1 MLSILKNR
9 TFLLLF
15 MGNTISLIGFGFNL
29 VGVSWLVLE
38 VTGSELALGK
48 IMAMATVPGVLIALF
63 AGIIID
69 KVNRKWLLVVL
80 DLFRMVVVGSFVILL
95 LQNRFSMNALFIMVL
110 LMGTGSSLFWPTA
123 QAFVQELVSDKD
135 YFQANALLSA
145 SYQAGSILGAGL
157 GGMVVHFYGIPTA
170 LAFNALTHF
179 ISALLISAAPFKRQ
193 VVYHEVE
200 SIWISVSKG
209 FIYFK
214 EKVAVLILG
223 LTTILADVAIW
234 GSLSVLTITISKE
247 VFLAGSW
254 GYGLMEGLYG
264 VGALISTIAVMY
276 MTRVLGRDRALLLCY
291 LVAGVM
297 CLLVPIAISIYLAG
311 VAYFFMGLH
320 NNAARICIRTILM
333 EQIPNKI
340 MGRVQTILGVY
351 TRLLV
356 VASALSAGW
365 ITENLSVNTGMVFTA
380 IHYLIALMGTILIL
394 VVPTYKMIIKQE
406 AAWKK
411 AKFDK

>member
-95 LQNRFSMNALFIMVL
+95 VQNRFSMNALFIMVL

-145 SYQAGSILGAGL
+145 SYQAGSILGAGI

-170 LAFNALTHF
+170 LAFNALTHL

-276 MTRVLGRDRALLLCY
+276 MTRFLGRDRALLLCY

-320 NNAARICIRTILM
+320 NNAARICIRTIFM

-394 VVPTYKMIIKQE
+394 AVPTYKMIINKE
-406 AAWKK
+406 AVWKK

>member
-15 MGNTISLIGFGFNL
+15 LGNTISLIGFGFNL

-48 IMAMATVPGVLIALF
+48 LMAMATVPGVVLALF

-80 DLFRMVVVGSFVILL
+80 DLFRMVVVGTFVILL
-95 LQNRFSMNALFIMVL
+95 VQDRFSMNALFITVL

-123 QAFVQELVSDKD
+123 QAFVQELVSAKD
-135 YFQANALLSA
+135 YFHANALLSA
-145 SYQAGSILGAGL
+145 SYQAGSILGAGI
-157 GGMVVHFYGIPTA
+157 GGVVVHFYGVPTA
-170 LAFNALTHF
+170 LAFNALTHL
-179 ISALLISAAPFKRQ
+179 ISALLISAAPFTRQ
-193 VVYHEVE
+193 VVHHEVE
-200 SIWISVSKG
+200 SIWQSVSKG

-214 EKVAVLILG
+214 EKVGVLILG
-223 LTTILADVAIW
+223 FTTILADVAIW
-234 GSLSVLTITISKE
+234 GALSVLTITISKE
-247 VFLAGSW
+247 VFLAGSL
-254 GYGLMEGLYG
+254 GYGLMEGFYG
-264 VGALISTIAVMY
+264 VGALISTVAVGY
-276 MTRVLGRDRALLLCY
+276 MTRFLGRGRALLLCY
-291 LVAGVM
+291 VVAGVM
-297 CLLVPIAISIYLAG
+297 CLLAPIAISIYLAG

-320 NNAARICIRTILM
+320 NNAARICIRTIFM

-365 ITENLSVNTGMVFTA
+365 ITENLSVNTGMIFTA
-380 IHYLIALMGTILIL
+380 IHYLIALLGIITILA
-394 VVPTYKMIIKQE
+394 VPTYNRIIKQE
-406 AAWKK
+406 AS
-411 AKFDK
+411 

>member
-15 MGNTISLIGFGFNL
+15 LGNTISLIGFGFNL

-48 IMAMATVPGVLIALF
+48 IMAMATVPGVLLALF

-95 LQNRFSMNALFIMVL
+95 IQDRFSMNALFITVL

-123 QAFVQELVSDKD
+123 QAFVQELVSAKD
-135 YFQANALLSA
+135 YFHANALLSA
-145 SYQAGSILGAGL
+145 SYQAGSILGAGI
-157 GGMVVHFYGIPTA
+157 GGVVVHFYGVPTA
-170 LAFNALTHF
+170 LAFNALTHL
-179 ISALLISAAPFKRQ
+179 ISALLISAAPFRRQ
-193 VVYHEVE
+193 VVHHEVE
-200 SIWISVSKG
+200 SIWQSVSKG

-214 EKVAVLILG
+214 EKVGVLILG

-234 GSLSVLTITISKE
+234 GALSVLTITISKE

-254 GYGLMEGLYG
+254 GYGLMEGFYG
-264 VGALISTIAVMY
+264 VGALISTVAVGY
-276 MTRVLGRDRALLLCY
+276 MTRFLGRGRALLLCY
-291 LVAGVM
+291 VVAGVM
-297 CLLVPIAISIYLAG
+297 CLLAPIAISIYLAG

-320 NNAARICIRTILM
+320 NNAARICIRTIFM

-365 ITENLSVNTGMVFTA
+365 ITENLSVNTGMIFTA
-380 IHYLIALMGTILIL
+380 IHYLIALLGTITIL
-394 VVPTYKMIIKQE
+394 AVPAYKRIIKQE
-406 AAWKK
+406 AG
-411 AKFDK
+411 

>member
-15 MGNTISLIGFGFNL
+15 LGNTISLIGFGFNL

-48 IMAMATVPGVLIALF
+48 IMAMATVPGVILALF

-80 DLFRMVVVGSFVILL
+80 DLFRMVVVGTFVILL
-95 LQNRFSMNALFIMVL
+95 VQDRLSMNALFITVL

-123 QAFVQELVSDKD
+123 QAFVQELVSAKD
-135 YFQANALLSA
+135 YFHANALLSA
-145 SYQAGSILGAGL
+145 SYQAGSILGAGI
-157 GGMVVHFYGIPTA
+157 GGVVVHFYGVPTA
-170 LAFNALTHF
+170 LAFNALTHL
-179 ISALLISAAPFKRQ
+179 ISALLISAAPFTRQ
-193 VVYHEVE
+193 VVHHEVE
-200 SIWISVSKG
+200 SIWQSVSKG

-214 EKVAVLILG
+214 EKVGVLILG
-223 LTTILADVAIW
+223 FTTILADVAIW
-234 GSLSVLTITISKE
+234 GALSVLTITISKE
-247 VFLAGSW
+247 VFLAGSL
-254 GYGLMEGLYG
+254 GYGLMEGFYG
-264 VGALISTIAVMY
+264 VGALISTVAVGY
-276 MTRVLGRDRALLLCY
+276 MTRFLGRGRALLLCY
-291 LVAGVM
+291 VVAGVM
-297 CLLVPIAISIYLAG
+297 CLLAPIAISIYLAG

-320 NNAARICIRTILM
+320 NNAARICIRTIFM

-365 ITENLSVNTGMVFTA
+365 ITENLSVNTGMIFTG
-380 IHYLIALMGTILIL
+380 IHYLIALLGTITIL
-394 VVPTYKMIIKQE
+394 AVPAYKKIIKQE
-406 AAWKK
+406 AG
-411 AKFDK
+411 

>member
-15 MGNTISLIGFGFNL
+15 LGNTISLIGFGFNL

-48 IMAMATVPGVLIALF
+48 IMAMATVPGVVLALF

-80 DLFRMVVVGSFVILL
+80 DLFRMVVVGTFVILL
-95 LQNRFSMNALFIMVL
+95 VQDRFSMNALFITVL

-123 QAFVQELVSDKD
+123 QAFVQELVSAKD
-135 YFQANALLSA
+135 YFHANALLSA
-145 SYQAGSILGAGL
+145 SYQAGSILGAGI
-157 GGMVVHFYGIPTA
+157 GGVVVHFYGVPTA
-170 LAFNALTHF
+170 LAFNALTHL
-179 ISALLISAAPFKRQ
+179 ISALLISAAPFTRQ
-193 VVYHEVE
+193 VVHHEVE
-200 SIWISVSKG
+200 SIWQSVSKG

-214 EKVAVLILG
+214 EKVGVLILG
-223 LTTILADVAIW
+223 FTTILADVAIW
-234 GSLSVLTITISKE
+234 GALSVLTITISKE
-247 VFLAGSW
+247 VFLAGSL
-254 GYGLMEGLYG
+254 GYGLMEGFYG
-264 VGALISTIAVMY
+264 VGALISTVAVGY
-276 MTRVLGRDRALLLCY
+276 MTRFLGRGRALLLCY
-291 LVAGVM
+291 VVAGVM
-297 CLLVPIAISIYLAG
+297 CLLAPIAISIYLAG

-320 NNAARICIRTILM
+320 NNAARICIRTIFM

-365 ITENLSVNTGMVFTA
+365 ITENLSVNTGMIFTA
-380 IHYLIALMGTILIL
+380 IHYLIALLGIITILA
-394 VVPTYKMIIKQE
+394 VPAYNRIIKQE
-406 AAWKK
+406 AG
-411 AKFDK
+411 

>member
-95 LQNRFSMNALFIMVL
+95 VQNRFSMNALFIMVL

-145 SYQAGSILGAGL
+145 SYQAGSILGAGI
-157 GGMVVHFYGIPTA
+157 GGMVVHFYGIHTA

-234 GSLSVLTITISKE
+234 GSLSVLTISISKE

-276 MTRVLGRDRALLLCY
+276 MTRVLGRDRALLICY

-394 VVPTYKMIIKQE
+394 AVPTYKMIIKQE

>member
-145 SYQAGSILGAGL
+145 SYQAGSILGAGI

-276 MTRVLGRDRALLLCY
+276 MARFLGRDRALLLCY

-320 NNAARICIRTILM
+320 NNAARICIRTIFM

>member
-15 MGNTISLIGFGFNL
+15 LGNTISLIGFGFNL

-48 IMAMATVPGVLIALF
+48 IMAMATVPGVVLALF

-80 DLFRMVVVGSFVILL
+80 DLFRMVVVGTFVILL
-95 LQNRFSMNALFIMVL
+95 IQDRFSMTALFITVL

-123 QAFVQELVSDKD
+123 QAFVQELVSAKD
-135 YFQANALLSA
+135 YFHANALLSA
-145 SYQAGSILGAGL
+145 SYQAGSILGAGI
-157 GGMVVHFYGIPTA
+157 GGVVIHFYGVPTA
-170 LAFNALTHF
+170 LAFNALTHL
-179 ISALLISAAPFKRQ
+179 ISALLISAAPFTRQ
-193 VVYHEVE
+193 VVHHEVE
-200 SIWISVSKG
+200 SIWQSVSKG

-214 EKVAVLILG
+214 EKAGVLMLG

-234 GSLSVLTITISKE
+234 GALSVLTITISKE
-247 VFLAGSW
+247 VFLAGSL
-254 GYGLMEGLYG
+254 GYGLMEGFYG
-264 VGALISTIAVMY
+264 VGALISTVAVGY
-276 MTRVLGRDRALLLCY
+276 MTRFLGRGRALLLCY
-291 LVAGVM
+291 VVAGVM
-297 CLLVPIAISIYLAG
+297 CLLAPIAISIYLAG

-320 NNAARICIRTILM
+320 NNAARICIRTIFM

-365 ITENLSVNTGMVFTA
+365 ITENLSVNTGMIFTA
-380 IHYLIALMGTILIL
+380 IHYLIALLGIITILA
-394 VVPTYKMIIKQE
+394 VPTYNRIIKQE
-406 AAWKK
+406 AG
-411 AKFDK
+411 

>member
-95 LQNRFSMNALFIMVL
+95 VQNRFSMNALFIMVL

-145 SYQAGSILGAGL
+145 SYQAGSILGAGI
-157 GGMVVHFYGIPTA
+157 GGMVVHFYVIPTA

-214 EKVAVLILG
+214 EKVGVLILG

-276 MTRVLGRDRALLLCY
+276 MTRFLGRDRALLLCY

-297 CLLVPIAISIYLAG
+297 CLLVPISISIYLAG

>member
-15 MGNTISLIGFGFNL
+15 LGNTISLIGFGFNL

-48 IMAMATVPGVLIALF
+48 IMAMATVPGVVLALF

-80 DLFRMVVVGSFVILL
+80 DLFRMVVVGTFVILL
-95 LQNRFSMNALFIMVL
+95 VQDRFSMNALFITVL

-123 QAFVQELVSDKD
+123 QAFVQELVSAKD
-135 YFQANALLSA
+135 YFHANALLSA
-145 SYQAGSILGAGL
+145 SYQAGSILGAGI
-157 GGMVVHFYGIPTA
+157 GGVVVHFYGVPTA
-170 LAFNALTHF
+170 LAFNALTHL
-179 ISALLISAAPFKRQ
+179 ISALLISAAPFTRQ
-193 VVYHEVE
+193 VVHHEVE
-200 SIWISVSKG
+200 SIWQSVSKG

-214 EKVAVLILG
+214 EKVGVLILG
-223 LTTILADVAIW
+223 FTTILADVAIW
-234 GSLSVLTITISKE
+234 GALSVLTITISKE
-247 VFLAGSW
+247 VFLAGSL
-254 GYGLMEGLYG
+254 GYGLMEGFYG
-264 VGALISTIAVMY
+264 VGALISTVAVGY
-276 MTRVLGRDRALLLCY
+276 MTRFLGRGRALLLCY
-291 LVAGVM
+291 VVAGVM
-297 CLLVPIAISIYLAG
+297 CLLAPIAISIYLAG

-320 NNAARICIRTILM
+320 NNAARICIRTIFM

-356 VASALSAGW
+356 VSSALSAGW

-380 IHYLIALMGTILIL
+380 IHYLIALLGTITIL
-394 VVPTYKMIIKQE
+394 AVPAYKRIIKQG
-406 AAWKK
+406 AG
-411 AKFDK
+411 

>member
-15 MGNTISLIGFGFNL
+15 LGNTISLVGFGFNL

-48 IMAMATVPGVLIALF
+48 IMAMATVPGVILALF

-80 DLFRMVVVGSFVILL
+80 DLFRMLVVGNFVILL
-95 LQNRFSMNALFIMVL
+95 IQDRFTMNALFITVL

-123 QAFVQELVSDKD
+123 QAFVQELVSAKD
-135 YFQANALLSA
+135 YFHANALLSA
-145 SYQAGSILGAGL
+145 SYQAGSILGAGI
-157 GGMVVHFYGIPTA
+157 GGMVVHFYGVPTA
-170 LAFNALTHF
+170 LAFNALTHL
-179 ISALLISAAPFKRQ
+179 ISALLISAAPFTRQ
-193 VVYHEVE
+193 VVNHEVE
-200 SIWISVSKG
+200 SIWQSVSKG

-214 EKVAVLILG
+214 EKVGVLILG
-223 LTTILADVAIW
+223 LTTILGDVAIW
-234 GSLSVLTITISKE
+234 GALSVLTITISKD

-254 GYGLMEGLYG
+254 GYGLMDGFYG
-264 VGALISTIAVMY
+264 VGALISTVAVGY
-276 MTRVLGRDRALLLCY
+276 MTRFLGRDRALLLCY
-291 LVAGVM
+291 VVAGVM
-297 CLLVPIAISIYLAG
+297 CLFVPIAISIYLAA

-320 NNAARICIRTILM
+320 NNAARICVRTIFM

-365 ITENLSVNTGMVFTA
+365 IAENLSVNTGMIFTA
-380 IHYLIALMGTILIL
+380 IHYLIALLGTMIILAL
-394 VVPTYKMIIKQE
+394 PAYKMIIKQE
-406 AAWKK
+406 AG
-411 AKFDK
+411 

>member
-95 LQNRFSMNALFIMVL
+95 VQNRFSMNALFIMVL

-145 SYQAGSILGAGL
+145 SYQAGSILGAGI

-320 NNAARICIRTILM
+320 NNAARICIRTIIM

-356 VASALSAGW
+356 VTSALSAGW

-406 AAWKK
+406 AG
-411 AKFDK
+411 

>member
-1 MLSILKNR
+1 MISILKNR
-9 TFLLLF
+9 TFLLFFL
-15 MGNTISLIGFGFNL
+15 GNTISLVGFGFNL

-48 IMAMATVPGVLIALF
+48 IMAMATVPGVLLALF

-95 LQNRFSMNALFIMVL
+95 VQDRFSMNALFIMVL

-123 QAFVQELVSDKD
+123 QAFVQELVSAKD

-145 SYQAGSILGAGL
+145 SYQAGSILGAGI
-157 GGMVVHFYGIPTA
+157 GGVVVHFYGVPTA
-170 LAFNALTHF
+170 LAFNALTHL
-179 ISALLISAAPFKRQ
+179 ISALLISAAPFTRQ

-200 SIWISVSKG
+200 SIWTSVSKG

-214 EKVAVLILG
+214 EKVGVLILG

-254 GYGLMEGLYG
+254 GYGLMDGFYG
-264 VGALISTIAVMY
+264 IGALISTIAVGY
-276 MTRVLGRDRALLLCY
+276 MTRLLGRDRYLLLCY

-297 CLLVPIAISIYLAG
+297 CLFVPIAISIYLAG

-320 NNAARICIRTILM
+320 NNAARICIRTIFM
-333 EQIPNKI
+333 EQIPNNI

-365 ITENLSVNTGMVFTA
+365 ITENLSVNTGMIFTG
-380 IHYLIALMGTILIL
+380 IHYLIALMGTIIIL
-394 VVPTYKMIIKQE
+394 ALPAYKMIIKQE
-406 AAWKK
+406 AG
-411 AKFDK
+411 

>member
-15 MGNTISLIGFGFNL
+15 LGNTISLIGFGFNL

-48 IMAMATVPGVLIALF
+48 IMAMATVPGVVLALF

-80 DLFRMVVVGSFVILL
+80 DLFRMVVVGTFVILL
-95 LQNRFSMNALFIMVL
+95 VQDRFSMNALFITVL

-123 QAFVQELVSDKD
+123 QAFVQELVSAKD
-135 YFQANALLSA
+135 YFHANALLSA
-145 SYQAGSILGAGL
+145 SYQAGSILGAGI
-157 GGMVVHFYGIPTA
+157 GGVVVHFYGVPTA
-170 LAFNALTHF
+170 LAFNALTHL
-179 ISALLISAAPFKRQ
+179 ISALLISAAPFTRQ
-193 VVYHEVE
+193 VVHHEVE
-200 SIWISVSKG
+200 SIWQSVSKG

-214 EKVAVLILG
+214 EKVGVLILG
-223 LTTILADVAIW
+223 FTTILADVAIW
-234 GSLSVLTITISKE
+234 GALSVLTITISKE
-247 VFLAGSW
+247 VFLAGSL
-254 GYGLMEGLYG
+254 GYGLMEGFYG
-264 VGALISTIAVMY
+264 VGALISTVAVGY
-276 MTRVLGRDRALLLCY
+276 MTRFLGRGRALLLCY
-291 LVAGVM
+291 VVAGVM
-297 CLLVPIAISIYLAG
+297 CLLAPIAISIYLAG
-311 VAYFFMGLH
+311 VVYFFMGLH
-320 NNAARICIRTILM
+320 NNAARICIRTIFM

-365 ITENLSVNTGMVFTA
+365 ITENLSVNPGMIFTA
-380 IHYLIALMGTILIL
+380 IHYLIALLGIITILA
-394 VVPTYKMIIKQE
+394 VPAYKRIIKQE
-406 AAWKK
+406 AG
-411 AKFDK
+411 

>member
-15 MGNTISLIGFGFNL
+15 LGNTISLIGFGFNL
-29 VGVSWLVLE
+29 VGISWLVLE

-48 IMAMATVPGVLIALF
+48 IMAMATVPGVVLALF

-80 DLFRMVVVGSFVILL
+80 DLFRMVVVGTFVILL
-95 LQNRFSMNALFIMVL
+95 VQDRFSMNALFITVL

-123 QAFVQELVSDKD
+123 QAFVQELVSAKD
-135 YFQANALLSA
+135 YFHANALLSA
-145 SYQAGSILGAGL
+145 SYQAGSILGAGI
-157 GGMVVHFYGIPTA
+157 GGVVIHFYGVPTA
-170 LAFNALTHF
+170 LAFNALTHL
-179 ISALLISAAPFKRQ
+179 ISALLISAAPFRRQ
-193 VVYHEVE
+193 VVHHEVE
-200 SIWISVSKG
+200 SIWQSVSKG

-214 EKVAVLILG
+214 EKAGVLMLG

-234 GSLSVLTITISKE
+234 GALSVLTITISKE
-247 VFLAGSW
+247 VFLAGSL
-254 GYGLMEGLYG
+254 GYGLMEGFYG
-264 VGALISTIAVMY
+264 VGALISTVAVGY
-276 MTRVLGRDRALLLCY
+276 MTRFLGRGRALLLCY
-291 LVAGVM
+291 VVAGVM
-297 CLLVPIAISIYLAG
+297 CLLAPIAISIYLAG

-320 NNAARICIRTILM
+320 NNAARICIRTIFM

-380 IHYLIALMGTILIL
+380 IHYLIALLGIITILA
-394 VVPTYKMIIKQE
+394 VPAYKRIIKQE
-406 AAWKK
+406 AG
-411 AKFDK
+411 

>member
-1 MLSILKNR
+1 MLTILKNR

-15 MGNTISLIGFGFNL
+15 LGNTISLIGFGFNL

-48 IMAMATVPGVLIALF
+48 LMAMATVPGVVLALF

-80 DLFRMVVVGSFVILL
+80 DLFRMVVVSTFVILL
-95 LQNRFSMNALFIMVL
+95 IQDRFSMTALFITVL

-123 QAFVQELVSDKD
+123 QAFVQELVSAKD
-135 YFQANALLSA
+135 YFHANALLSA
-145 SYQAGSILGAGL
+145 SYQAGSILGAGI
-157 GGMVVHFYGIPTA
+157 GGVVVHFYGVPTA
-170 LAFNALTHF
+170 LAFNALTHL
-179 ISALLISAAPFKRQ
+179 ISALLISAAPFTRQ
-193 VVYHEVE
+193 VVNQDVE
-200 SIWISVSKG
+200 SILQSVSKG
-209 FIYFK
+209 FIYFR
-214 EKVAVLILG
+214 EKVGVLILG

-234 GSLSVLTITISKE
+234 GALSVLTITISKE

-254 GYGLMEGLYG
+254 GYGLMEGFYG
-264 VGALISTIAVMY
+264 VGALISTVAVGY
-276 MTRVLGRDRALLLCY
+276 MTRFLGRDRALLLCY
-291 LVAGVM
+291 VVAGVM
-297 CLLVPIAISIYLAG
+297 CLFVPIAISIYLAA

-320 NNAARICIRTILM
+320 NNAARICVRTIFM

-365 ITENLSVNTGMVFTA
+365 IAENLSVNTGMIFTA
-380 IHYLIALMGTILIL
+380 IHYLIALLGTMIILAL
-394 VVPTYKMIIKQE
+394 PAYKMIIKQE
-406 AAWKK
+406 AG
-411 AKFDK
+411 

>member
-15 MGNTISLIGFGFNL
+15 LGNTISLVGFGFNL

-48 IMAMATVPGVLIALF
+48 IMAMATVPGVILALF

-80 DLFRMVVVGSFVILL
+80 DLFRMLVVGTFVILL
-95 LQNRFSMNALFIMVL
+95 IQDRFTMNALFITVL

-123 QAFVQELVSDKD
+123 QAFVQELVSAKD
-135 YFQANALLSA
+135 YFHANALLSA
-145 SYQAGSILGAGL
+145 SYQAGSILGAGI
-157 GGMVVHFYGIPTA
+157 GGMVVHFYGVPTA
-170 LAFNALTHF
+170 LAFNALTHL

-193 VVYHEVE
+193 VVHHEVE
-200 SIWISVSKG
+200 SILQSVSKG
-209 FIYFK
+209 FIYFR
-214 EKVAVLILG
+214 EKVGVLILG

-234 GSLSVLTITISKE
+234 GALSVLTITISKE

-254 GYGLMEGLYG
+254 GYGLMEGFYG
-264 VGALISTIAVMY
+264 VGALISTVAVGY
-276 MTRVLGRDRALLLCY
+276 MTRFLGRDRALLLCY
-291 LVAGVM
+291 VVAGVM
-297 CLLVPIAISIYLAG
+297 CLFVPIVISIYLA
-311 VAYFFMGLH
+311 AATYFFMGLH
-320 NNAARICIRTILM
+320 NNAARICVRTIFM

-365 ITENLSVNTGMVFTA
+365 ISENLSVNTGMIFTA
-380 IHYLIALMGTILIL
+380 LHYLIALLGIITILA
-394 VVPTYKMIIKQE
+394 VPAYKRIIKQE
-406 AAWKK
+406 AG
-411 AKFDK
+411 

>member
-15 MGNTISLIGFGFNL
+15 LGNTISLIGFGFNL
-29 VGVSWLVLE
+29 VGISWLVLE

-48 IMAMATVPGVLIALF
+48 IMAMATVPGVVLALF

-80 DLFRMVVVGSFVILL
+80 DLFRMVVVGTFVILL
-95 LQNRFSMNALFIMVL
+95 VQDRFSMNALFITVL

-123 QAFVQELVSDKD
+123 QAFVQELVSAED
-135 YFQANALLSA
+135 YFHANALLSA
-145 SYQAGSILGAGL
+145 SYQAGSILGAGI
-157 GGMVVHFYGIPTA
+157 GGVVVHFYGVPTA
-170 LAFNALTHF
+170 LAFNALTHL

-193 VVYHEVE
+193 VVHHEVE
-200 SIWISVSKG
+200 SIWQSVSKG

-214 EKVAVLILG
+214 EKVGVLILG

-234 GSLSVLTITISKE
+234 GALSVLTITISKE
-247 VFLAGSW
+247 VFLAGSL
-254 GYGLMEGLYG
+254 GYGLMEGFYG
-264 VGALISTIAVMY
+264 VGALISTVAVGY
-276 MTRVLGRDRALLLCY
+276 MTRFLGRGRALLLCY
-291 LVAGVM
+291 VVAGAM
-297 CLLVPIAISIYLAG
+297 CLLAPIAISIYLAG

-320 NNAARICIRTILM
+320 NNAARICIRTIFM

-365 ITENLSVNTGMVFTA
+365 ITENLSVNTGMIFTA
-380 IHYLIALMGTILIL
+380 IHYLIALLGIITILA
-394 VVPTYKMIIKQE
+394 VPTYNRIIKQE
-406 AAWKK
+406 AG
-411 AKFDK
+411 

>member
-15 MGNTISLIGFGFNL
+15 LGNTISLIGFGFNL

-48 IMAMATVPGVLIALF
+48 LMAMATVPGVVLALF

-80 DLFRMVVVGSFVILL
+80 DLFRMVVVGTFVILL
-95 LQNRFSMNALFIMVL
+95 IQDRFSMTALFITVL

-123 QAFVQELVSDKD
+123 QAFVQELVSAKD
-135 YFQANALLSA
+135 YFHANALLSA
-145 SYQAGSILGAGL
+145 SYQAGSILGAGI
-157 GGMVVHFYGIPTA
+157 GGVVIHFYGVPTA
-170 LAFNALTHF
+170 LAFNALTHL
-179 ISALLISAAPFKRQ
+179 ISALLISAAPFRRQ
-193 VVYHEVE
+193 VVHHEVE
-200 SIWISVSKG
+200 SIWQSVSKG

-214 EKVAVLILG
+214 EKVGVLILG

-234 GSLSVLTITISKE
+234 GALSVLTITISKE
-247 VFLAGSW
+247 VFLAGSL
-254 GYGLMEGLYG
+254 GYGLMEGFYG
-264 VGALISTIAVMY
+264 VGALISTVAVGY
-276 MTRVLGRDRALLLCY
+276 MTRFLGRGRALLLCY
-291 LVAGVM
+291 VVAGVM
-297 CLLVPIAISIYLAG
+297 CLLAPIAISIYLAG

-320 NNAARICIRTILM
+320 NNAARICIRTIFM

-365 ITENLSVNTGMVFTA
+365 ITENLSVNTGMIFTA
-380 IHYLIALMGTILIL
+380 IHYLIALLGIITILA
-394 VVPTYKMIIKQE
+394 VPTYNRIIKQE
-406 AAWKK
+406 AG
-411 AKFDK
+411 

>member
-95 LQNRFSMNALFIMVL
+95 IQDRFSMNALFITVL

-123 QAFVQELVSDKD
+123 QAFVQELVSAKE
-135 YFQANALLSA
+135 YFHANALLSA
-145 SYQAGSILGAGL
+145 SYQAGSILGAGI
-157 GGMVVHFYGIPTA
+157 GGVVVHFYGVPTA
-170 LAFNALTHF
+170 LAFNALTHL
-179 ISALLISAAPFKRQ
+179 ISALLISAAPFTRQ
-193 VVYHEVE
+193 VVNHEVE

-214 EKVAVLILG
+214 EKVGVLILG
-223 LTTILADVAIW
+223 FTTILADVAIW
-234 GSLSVLTITISKE
+234 GSLSILTITISKE

-254 GYGLMEGLYG
+254 GYGLMDGFYG
-264 VGALISTIAVMY
+264 VGALISAIAVVY
-276 MTRVLGRDRALLLCY
+276 MTRFLGRDRALLLCY
-291 LVAGVM
+291 LVAGIM

-320 NNAARICIRTILM
+320 NNTARICIRTIFM
-333 EQIPNKI
+333 EQIPNNI

-365 ITENLSVNTGMVFTA
+365 ITENLSVNIGMIFTG
-380 IHYLIALMGTILIL
+380 IHYLVALMGTIIIL
-394 VVPTYKMIIKQE
+394 VVPAYKMIIKQE
-406 AAWKK
+406 AG
-411 AKFDK
+411 

>member
-1 MLSILKNR
+1 MLTILKNR

-15 MGNTISLIGFGFNL
+15 LGNTISLIGFGFNL

-48 IMAMATVPGVLIALF
+48 LMAMATVPGVVLALF

-80 DLFRMVVVGSFVILL
+80 DLFRMVVVSTFVILL
-95 LQNRFSMNALFIMVL
+95 IQDRFSMTALFITVL

-123 QAFVQELVSDKD
+123 QAFVQELVSAKD
-135 YFQANALLSA
+135 YFHANALLSA
-145 SYQAGSILGAGL
+145 SYQAGSILGAGI
-157 GGMVVHFYGIPTA
+157 GGVVVHFYGVPTA
-170 LAFNALTHF
+170 LAFNALTHL

-193 VVYHEVE
+193 VVHHEVE
-200 SIWISVSKG
+200 SILQSVSKG
-209 FIYFK
+209 FIYFR
-214 EKVAVLILG
+214 EKVGVLILG

-234 GSLSVLTITISKE
+234 GALSVLTITISKE

-254 GYGLMEGLYG
+254 GYGLMEGFYG
-264 VGALISTIAVMY
+264 VGALISTIAGGY
-276 MTRVLGRDRALLLCY
+276 MTRFLGRDRALLLCY
-291 LVAGVM
+291 VVAGVM
-297 CLLVPIAISIYLAG
+297 CLFVPIAISIYLA
-311 VAYFFMGLH
+311 AATYFFMGLH
-320 NNAARICIRTILM
+320 NNAARICVRTIFM

-365 ITENLSVNTGMVFTA
+365 IVENLSVNTGMIFTA
-380 IHYLIALMGTILIL
+380 IHYLIALLGTMIILAL
-394 VVPTYKMIIKQE
+394 PAYKMIIKQE
-406 AAWKK
+406 AG
-411 AKFDK
+411 

>member
-15 MGNTISLIGFGFNL
+15 LGNTISLIGFGFNL

-48 IMAMATVPGVLIALF
+48 LMAMATVPGVVLALF

-80 DLFRMVVVGSFVILL
+80 DLFRMVVVGTFVILL
-95 LQNRFSMNALFIMVL
+95 IQDRFSMTALFITVL

-123 QAFVQELVSDKD
+123 QAFVQELVSAKD
-135 YFQANALLSA
+135 YFHANALLSA
-145 SYQAGSILGAGL
+145 SYQAGSILGAGI
-157 GGMVVHFYGIPTA
+157 GGVVIHFYGVPTA
-170 LAFNALTHF
+170 LAFNALTHL
-179 ISALLISAAPFKRQ
+179 ISALLISAAPFRRQ
-193 VVYHEVE
+193 VVQHEVE
-200 SIWISVSKG
+200 SIWQSVSKG

-214 EKVAVLILG
+214 EKAGVLMLG

-234 GSLSVLTITISKE
+234 GALSVLTITISKE
-247 VFLAGSW
+247 VFLAGSL
-254 GYGLMEGLYG
+254 GYGLMEGFYG
-264 VGALISTIAVMY
+264 VGALISTVAVGY
-276 MTRVLGRDRALLLCY
+276 MTRFLGRGRALLLCY
-291 LVAGVM
+291 VVAGVM
-297 CLLVPIAISIYLAG
+297 CLLAPIAISIYLAG

-320 NNAARICIRTILM
+320 NNAARICIRTIFM

-380 IHYLIALMGTILIL
+380 IHYLIALLGIITILA
-394 VVPTYKMIIKQE
+394 VPAYKRIIKQE
-406 AAWKK
+406 AG
-411 AKFDK
+411 

>member
-15 MGNTISLIGFGFNL
+15 LGNTISLIGFGFNL

-48 IMAMATVPGVLIALF
+48 IMAMATVPGVVLALF

-80 DLFRMVVVGSFVILL
+80 DLFRMVVVGTFVILL
-95 LQNRFSMNALFIMVL
+95 VQDRFSMNALFITVL

-123 QAFVQELVSDKD
+123 QAFVQELVSAKD
-135 YFQANALLSA
+135 YFHANALLSA
-145 SYQAGSILGAGL
+145 SYQAGSILGAGI
-157 GGMVVHFYGIPTA
+157 GGVVIHFYGVPTA
-170 LAFNALTHF
+170 LAFNALTHL
-179 ISALLISAAPFKRQ
+179 ISALLISAAPFRRQ
-193 VVYHEVE
+193 VVHHEVE
-200 SIWISVSKG
+200 SIWQSVSKG

-214 EKVAVLILG
+214 EKAGVLMLG

-234 GSLSVLTITISKE
+234 GALSVLTITISKE
-247 VFLAGSW
+247 VFLAGSL
-254 GYGLMEGLYG
+254 GYGLMEGFYG
-264 VGALISTIAVMY
+264 VGALISTVAVGY
-276 MTRVLGRDRALLLCY
+276 MTRFLGRGRALLLCY
-291 LVAGVM
+291 VVAGVM
-297 CLLVPIAISIYLAG
+297 CLLAPIAISIYLAG

-320 NNAARICIRTILM
+320 NNAARICIRTIFM

-340 MGRVQTILGVY
+340 MGRVQTSLGVY

-365 ITENLSVNTGMVFTA
+365 ITENLSVNTGMIFTA
-380 IHYLIALMGTILIL
+380 IHYLIALLGIITILA
-394 VVPTYKMIIKQE
+394 VPTYNRIIKQE
-406 AAWKK
+406 AG
-411 AKFDK
+411 